1 MQRASFVPLALFGLL
16 LASCGGSTPEPST
29 PAPLAAEPS
38 LESGIILGLR
48 PLLATGAAPADIRAR
63 LVSQVV
69 GAARGAGTPEG
80 PGAVEVMIR
89 LERGGRDVA
98 LVQPAMAW
106 MRPGQRVRFTP
117 DARPALAPSGA

>member
-1 MQRASFVPLALFGLL
+1 M
-16 LASCGGSTPEPST
+16 PEPSA

-48 PLLATGAAPADIRAR
+48 PLPATGAAPADIRAR